1 MVEFLLVIEFLTVVR
16 CIKSEFQRANELLSD
31 DNILPISSTTLELIE
46 HKETEGSFSTERNL
60 FVDSKKL
67 FIVAPSLRQ
76 TQSCLQ
82 IARYKINR
90 IRKLL
95 RTIRQI
101 HLELYRVSRSVSHM
115 YGIPISLE
123 IAMCILLNI
132 YVLYYFYVFYEKERY
147 NIKKV
152 TAQFII
158 TILYCLQYLV
168 KIFAVNYICD
178 KTTKEAE
185 HTSAIIH
192 TFYGNNTD
200 IEIKKEV
207 EIFSLQMMQ
216 ATITYSAFG
225 LYNLN
230 CKHICSVVY
239 RHYNDIHGYNNTSN
253 RFNKKRIINLSD
265 GPLFCQFYK
274 LCGCY
279 HTKLRNMFGNLI
291 ESQETELLKIISKFQ
306 FFNNDFIYMIVI
318 FSGFTRRKR
327 IKLFIERMEMCTR
340 GMDELKVP
348 ENYSSLFRYQCI
360 TDVFLIFLV
369 SGLYV
374 GEALW
379 LSDTKLLSKMDY
391 NVIIMVCAITFNP
404 VIIMI
409 ISDFTFVFWIR
420 QIKFVQLNA
429 VLQSMLTTS
438 NDSPQYKRVLR
449 MKNNWEDDS
458 SLSTYYGTYKAY
470 ENLAKL
476 KKVKQIHLELMK
488 CASII
493 NEAYGLQIFISILT
507 SVLFITTTLYNAFVT
522 LTTNNYYNCMI
533 QFYTHSYWIFYC
545 FFKVFAI
552 TNICQT
558 TITEIREFMYQLIQ
572 NRLKFT
578 VCGFYDLDHTLIYN
592 AIGSIITYLVILLQ
606 VGDKPKA
613 FFNNAIH
620 NSTST
625 I

>member
-31 DNILPISSTTLELIE
+31 DNILPISSITLQLIE
-46 HKETEGSFSTERNL
+46 HKGIEGSFSTERSL
-60 FVDSKKL
+60 LVDSKKL

-76 TQSCLQ
+76 TQSRLQ
-82 IARYKINR
+82 IARHKINR
-90 IRKLL
+90 IKKLL

-123 IAMCILLNI
+123 IAML
-132 YVLYYFYVFYEKERY
+132 
-147 NIKKV
+147 
-152 TAQFII
+152 
-158 TILYCLQYLV
+158 
-168 KIFAVNYICD
+168 
-178 KTTKEAE
+178 
-185 HTSAIIH
+185 
-192 TFYGNNTD
+192 
-200 IEIKKEV
+200 
-207 EIFSLQMMQ
+207 
-216 ATITYSAFG
+216 
-225 LYNLN
+225 
-230 CKHICSVVY
+230 
-239 RHYNDIHGYNNTSN
+239 
-253 RFNKKRIINLSD
+253 
-265 GPLFCQFYK
+265 
-274 LCGCY
+274 
-279 HTKLRNMFGNLI
+279 
-291 ESQETELLKIISKFQ
+291 
-306 FFNNDFIYMIVI
+306 
-318 FSGFTRRKR
+318 
-327 IKLFIERMEMCTR
+327 
-340 GMDELKVP
+340 
-348 ENYSSLFRYQCI
+348 
-360 TDVFLIFLV
+360 

-374 GEALW
+374 GETLW
-379 LSDTKLLSKMDY
+379 LSDTKLLSKID
-391 NVIIMVCAITFNP
+391 NSVIIMVYCINFNP

-409 ISDFTFVFWIR
+409 ITDFTFVFWIR
-420 QIKFVQLNA
+420 YIKIKFVQLNA
-429 VLQSMLTTS
+429 VLQSMLITTI
-438 NDSPQYKRVLR
+438 DSPQHKRVFR

-458 SLSTYYGTYKAY
+458 SLSTHYGTYKAY

-476 KKVKQIHLELMK
+476 KRIKQIHLELMK
-488 CASII
+488 CASIA

-507 SVLFITTTLYNAFVT
+507 SVLFITTALYNAFVT

-578 VCGFYDLDHTLIYN
+578 ACGFYDLDHTLIYN
-592 AIGSIITYLVILLQ
+592 AIGTIITYLVILLQ

>member
-1 MVEFLLVIEFLTVVR
+1 
-16 CIKSEFQRANELLSD
+16 
-31 DNILPISSTTLELIE
+31 
-46 HKETEGSFSTERNL
+46 
-60 FVDSKKL
+60 
-67 FIVAPSLRQ
+67 
-76 TQSCLQ
+76 
-82 IARYKINR
+82 
-90 IRKLL
+90 
-95 RTIRQI
+95 
-101 HLELYRVSRSVSHM
+101 
-115 YGIPISLE
+115 
-123 IAMCILLNI
+123 
-132 YVLYYFYVFYEKERY
+132 
-147 NIKKV
+147 
-152 TAQFII
+152 
-158 TILYCLQYLV
+158 
-168 KIFAVNYICD
+168 
-178 KTTKEAE
+178 
-185 HTSAIIH
+185 
-192 TFYGNNTD
+192 
-200 IEIKKEV
+200 
-207 EIFSLQMMQ
+207 
-216 ATITYSAFG
+216 
-225 LYNLN
+225 
-230 CKHICSVVY
+230 
-239 RHYNDIHGYNNTSN
+239 
-253 RFNKKRIINLSD
+253 
-265 GPLFCQFYK
+265 
-274 LCGCY
+274 
-279 HTKLRNMFGNLI
+279 MFGNLI
-291 ESQETELLKIISKFQ
+291 DSQGTELLKLISKFQ
-306 FFNNDFIYMIVI
+306 FFNNDFVYVIAI

-374 GEALW
+374 SEALW
-379 LSDTKLLSKMDY
+379 LSDIKLLSKMDY
-391 NVIIMVCAITFNP
+391 NVIIMICCVTFNP

-420 QIKFVQLNA
+420 QIKFVELNA

-438 NDSPQYKRVLR
+438 NDSPQHKRVLR

-458 SLSTYYGTYKAY
+458 SLSTHYGTYKAY

-488 CASII
+488 CASIV
-493 NEAYGLQIFISILT
+493 NEAYGLQILISIFT
-507 SVLFITTTLYNAFVT
+507 SLLFIITTLYNAFVT
-522 LTTNNYYNCMI
+522 LTTNNYYNSII

-552 TNICQT
+552 TNICHT
-558 TITEIREFMYQLIQ
+558 TITERCKYIVIFLIFLYAVNTGEILYELYEPSTCKKFREEIREFMYQLIQ

-613 FFNNAIH
+613 YFNNAIH